1 MALLLEGVNSL
12 LKINAQTFPIKF
24 CIYIYIY
31 IYICRSR
38 MAFKEM
44 KFYIAEIQGNASGIF
59 YTWCRLIL
67 VNQNQQRQKKSSNN
81 LNHICVKS

>member
-1 MALLLEGVNSL
+1 
-12 LKINAQTFPIKF
+12 
-24 CIYIYIY
+24 
-31 IYICRSR
+31 

-67 VNQNQQRQKKSSNN
+67 VNQNQQRQKN
-81 LNHICVKS
+81 LPITLIISV